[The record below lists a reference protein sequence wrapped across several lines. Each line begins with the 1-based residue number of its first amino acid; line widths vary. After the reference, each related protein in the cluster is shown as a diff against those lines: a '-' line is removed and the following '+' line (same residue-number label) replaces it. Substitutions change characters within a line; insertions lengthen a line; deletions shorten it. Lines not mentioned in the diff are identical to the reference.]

1 MRELN
6 LEPIQSVE
14 RAIQILNCFSY
25 EKSELTIEDIMSKTN
40 LAKTTT
46 YRLLWTLERNY
57 LIEYNQVTNRYRLG
71 TGILEYSGVV
81 LENLDIR
88 READPY
94 LVKLHEDTGHSV
106 ILAQPQSESIQYL
119 VRYDSEDG
127 LQPNNFV
134 GRRRILHNGAFG
146 IVLLAFMEMSF
157 VEKLLETFPLE
168 ARTPKTLTDRTKFIK
183 RLQDIRE
190 YGYFVDVDETFIGYT
205 AISAPIFNGQKQVIA
220 SVGISGPS
228 FKMEGGKREELI
240 DSIMNVAST
249 ISLKMGQGKHEYS
262 NK

>member
-14 RAIQILNCFSY
+14 RAIHILNCFSY
-25 EKSELTIEDIMSKTN
+25 EKSELTIEEIMSKTK

-57 LIEYNQVTNRYRLG
+57 LVQYNQTTNRYRLG
-71 TGILEYSGVV
+71 TGLLEYSGVV

-106 ILAQPQSESIQYL
+106 ILAQPQSDTIQYL

-134 GRRRILHNGAFG
+134 GRRRVLHNGAFG
-146 IVLLAFMEMSF
+146 IVLLAHMETSF
-157 VEKLLETFPLE
+157 VEQLLKEYPLE
-168 ARTPKTLTDRTKFIK
+168 SRTPKTLTDKTKFIE
-183 RLQDIRE
+183 RLGEIRAK
-190 YGYFVDVDETFIGYT
+190 GYFVDVDETFIGYT
-205 AISAPIFNGQKQVIA
+205 AISAPIFNDRNQVIA
-220 SVGISGPS
+220 AVGISGPS
-228 FKMEGGKREELI
+228 YKIEGDRREELI
-240 DSIMNVAST
+240 FTIKSVAST
-249 ISLKMGQGKHEYS
+249 ISLKMGQIKS
-262 NK
+262 NTI

>member
-6 LEPIQSVE
+6 LEPIQSVN

-25 EKSELTIEDIMSKTN
+25 EKSELSIEEIMSKTN

-57 LIEYNQVTNRYRLG
+57 LVQYNQVTNRYRLG
-71 TGILEYSGVV
+71 TGLLEYSGIV

-106 ILAQPQSESIQYL
+106 ILAQPQSEFIQYL

-146 IVLLAFMEMSF
+146 IVLLAYMETSF
-157 VEKLLETFPLE
+157 VENLLEEFPLE
-168 ARTPKTLTDRTKFIK
+168 ARTPMTLTDKTKFIK
-183 RLQDIRE
+183 RLQAIRKF
-190 YGYFVDVDETFIGYT
+190 GYFVDEDETFMGYT
-205 AISAPIFNGQKQVIA
+205 AISAPIFNGHNQVIA
-220 SVGISGPS
+220 SLGISGPS
-228 FKMEGGKREELI
+228 FKMVGGKREELI
-240 DSIMNVAST
+240 DMIMNVASI
-249 ISLKMGQGKHEYS
+249 ISLKMGQVKSEHS